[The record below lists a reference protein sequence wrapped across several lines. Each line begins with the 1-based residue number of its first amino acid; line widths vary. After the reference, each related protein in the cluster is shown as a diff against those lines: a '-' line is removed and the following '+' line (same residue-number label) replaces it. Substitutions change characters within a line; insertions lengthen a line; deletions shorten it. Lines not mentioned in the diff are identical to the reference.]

1 MKKNPNI
8 KNLTDYKRKRNL
20 CISLKRKRIISF
32 LNNVTKRGI
41 TTNKNFWVFIKGFL
55 TNKGFLENKDI
66 TVIEL
71 NKIIT
76 RKIKL
81 AKTFSKHYNNV
92 GKS

>member
-8 KNLTDYKRKRNL
+8 KNLTGYKRERNL
-20 CISLKRKRIISF
+20 CVSLKRKRIISF

-41 TTNKNFWVFIKGFL
+41 TTNKNFWVFMKAFL

-71 NKIIT
+71 NEIIT